1 MLNKTAA
8 KITDVLLS
16 HQVISG
22 EQYDIY
28 VYGFELLIS
37 FLFST
42 MLILIAG
49 IIFHA
54 FIRTLAFLIVFIIL
68 RSFTGGF
75 HAKTYLVCNVCTLST
90 YGAVMLLSTYVKVN
104 LIAYAILFVLGFIV
118 LFIFS
123 PVENPNKPL
132 STQQKKKHKTT
143 GMSLYMMK
151 LLITIITHLIS

>member
-1 MLNKTAA
+1 MLNKSAK
-8 KITDVLLS
+8 KITDMLLS

-49 IIFHA
+49 IIFNA
-54 FIRTLAFLIVFIIL
+54 FIRTLAFLVVFIIL

-75 HAKTYLVCNVCTLST
+75 HALTYAVCTVITLST
-90 YGAVMLLSTYVKVN
+90 YASVADMGAGLASVWNAHQPKEPKS
-104 LIAYAILFVLGFIV
+104 I
-118 LFIFS
+118 S
-123 PVENPNKPL
+123 
-132 STQQKKKHKTT
+132 KK
-143 GMSLYMMK
+143 
-151 LLITIITHLIS
+151 